1 VKALSLPSALCVL
14 ALALSACATIDR
26 ATIADRLEKFGL
38 SRDRAVCMA
47 GELDDRLDDK
57 QLGQFAR
64 FVSRLEKAD
73 TVLEARRSLRQVEDP
88 KIARAVTASF
98 FSCAV

>member
-1 VKALSLPSALCVL
+1 LASA
-14 ALALSACATIDR
+14 ACATIDK

-38 SRDRAVCMA
+38 SRDRAVCMSN
-47 GELDDRLDDK
+47 ELDDRLDDK

-64 FVSRLEKAD
+64 FVSRLEQAD

-88 KIARAVTASF
+88 KIARAVTGSF
-98 FSCAV
+98 FSCAI